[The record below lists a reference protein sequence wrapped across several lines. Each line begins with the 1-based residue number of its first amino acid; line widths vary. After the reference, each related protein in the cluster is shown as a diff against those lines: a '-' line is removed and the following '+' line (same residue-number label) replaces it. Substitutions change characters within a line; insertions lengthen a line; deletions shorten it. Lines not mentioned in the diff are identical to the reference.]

1 MTGNVFN
8 ELINNCDKEQ
18 MNIIMENTYVYAR
31 MKPNDKGNLV
41 RALKRSAWNLVSFTG
56 DGTND
61 TCALRNADVGLALSD
76 EDASLAAPFTSL
88 VFHIEPLI
96 TLLKEGRASL
106 VTSIE
111 CFKFM
116 TLYSVI

>member
-1 MTGNVFN
+1 MI
-8 ELINNCDKEQ
+8 L
-18 MNIIMENTYVYAR
+18 ENTLVYSR
-31 MKPNDKGNLV
+31 MKPNDKGDLVTLLKHNPLNLV
-41 RALKRSAWNLVSFTG
+41 CFTG

-61 TCALRNADVGLALSD
+61 TCALRNADVGLSLST

-88 VFHIEPLI
+88 QFNISPVI

-106 VTSIE
+106 VTCIE

-116 TLYSVI
+116 TLYSVIQSSAVLMLYFHSSDMTNE